1 MEFTQIKYFR
11 KVAELQHVSRAAE
24 ELMITQPTLTKTIR
38 NLENELEVPLLDHV
52 GRNIELSEYGEIV
65 LKYTDII
72 LNAVNDMKA
81 ELEDRKGVQNNNL
94 VVAMKG
100 LMAVTPLVIREFI
113 LSHPDIGVNAV
124 RGEKREYDVCIYT
137 SNEPQE
143 DSVLLMREECLLC
156 ISEENPLAKQEVIEY
171 SDLAEE
177 NFVITKQKRAMH
189 EILLKIGEKAGFEPK
204 IRMECD
210 SIEGVLSIVES
221 NMGGAIVPERTWN
234 FGKRRRI
241 VLKRIGVQPIYRYVY
256 MKTRKNAYMTKAM
269 KRFTEYLSVNFERF
283 CEERMNP

>member
-94 VVAMKG
+94 
-100 LMAVTPLVIREFI
+100 
-113 LSHPDIGVNAV
+113 
-124 RGEKREYDVCIYT
+124 
-137 SNEPQE
+137 
-143 DSVLLMREECLLC
+143 
-156 ISEENPLAKQEVIEY
+156 
-171 SDLAEE
+171 
-177 NFVITKQKRAMH
+177 
-189 EILLKIGEKAGFEPK
+189 
-204 IRMECD
+204 
-210 SIEGVLSIVES
+210 
-221 NMGGAIVPERTWN
+221 
-234 FGKRRRI
+234 GKR
-241 VLKRIGVQPIYRYVY
+241 
-256 MKTRKNAYMTKAM
+256 
-269 KRFTEYLSVNFERF
+269 
-283 CEERMNP
+283 